1 MYERMLN
8 KQVVPTIEEMTSYC
22 GVNAELFTMLNQWL
36 SNQYCTLQETVFPYG
51 KHYGWGIAHR
61 SKKKLLC
68 NIFPEDNAFTVM
80 VRCSDRQF
88 ASVYGNMQKYT
99 QEYMDHKSPCGDGGW
114 IHYGV
119 KCKEHL
125 EDIMKLLIV
134 KSEQRIWRF

>member
-51 KHYGWGIAHR
+51 NHYGWGIAHR

-80 VRCSDRQF
+80 VRLSDRQF

-99 QEYMDHKSPCGDGGW
+99 QEYMDHKYPCGDGGW
-114 IHYGV
+114 IHYRV

-134 KSEQRIWRF
+134 ESVKLFSVK

>member
-1 MYERMLN
+1 MYERMLD
-8 KQVVPTIEEMTSYC
+8 KQNEPTIAEMTAYC
-22 GVNAELFTMLNQWL
+22 GENGELFALLNEWL
-36 SNQYCTLQETVFPYG
+36 AQTYGTVQKPTFPYG
-51 KHYGWGIAHR
+51 NHYGWGIAHR

-80 VRCSDRQF
+80 VRLSDRQF

-99 QEYMDHKSPCGDGGW
+99 QEYMDHKYPCGDGGW
-114 IHYGV
+114 IHYRV

-134 KSEQRIWRF
+134 ESVKLFL

>member
-36 SNQYCTLQETVFPYG
+36 SNQYCTLQEKVFPYG
-51 KHYGWGIAHR
+51 NHNGGGIAHR

-80 VRCSDRQF
+80 VRLSDRQF

-99 QEYMDHKSPCGDGGW
+99 QEYMDHKYPCGDGGW
-114 IHYGV
+114 IHYRV